1 MRLSLPRRRRLDGLL
16 LIRDAYR
23 AALWWV
29 RSEAAG
35 AVRGGQEDEEMS
47 GAAGWSAAAAAERLV
62 HTPGS
67 SPLR

>member
-47 GAAGWSAAAAAERLV
+47 GAAGWSAAAERLV

-67 SPLR
+67 SPLK